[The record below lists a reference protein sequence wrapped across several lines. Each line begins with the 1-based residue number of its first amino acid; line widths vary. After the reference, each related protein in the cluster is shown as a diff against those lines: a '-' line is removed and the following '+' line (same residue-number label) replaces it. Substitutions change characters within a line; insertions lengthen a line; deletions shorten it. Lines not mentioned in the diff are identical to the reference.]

1 MKKRDLYIMLI
12 LIICI
17 AIPML
22 TLAQGPDDPDDGPI
36 DGGLSI
42 LLAAGAAYGAKKYRA
57 RKNKDKEEAG
67 QDLK

>member
-1 MKKRDLYIMLI
+1 MKKRDVYIMLI

-22 TLAQGPDDPDDGPI
+22 TMAQGPDDPDDGPI

-42 LLAAGAAYGAKKYRA
+42 LLAAGAAYGAKKYKENK
-57 RKNKDKEEAG
+57 RKQEDVEK
-67 QDLK
+67 